1 MSPEEEQ
8 KEYKEF
14 WAKFI
19 SKADEVNAEFHK
31 LSPSNQK
38 LIRNQINQVMAL
50 GGVESFIHWL
60 KSEQRNMSPD
70 NLLNQSTLI
79 SLIHSSL
86 AELYS
91 KDHYLIDNT
100 PMNGEA
106 DGKHYVGERAI
117 VFRFA
122 HYLLSNIE
130 KMNVDPDLSLDC
142 EYNRNGCLNKALPSF
157 PRGVIPDVIIHKRG
171 SNDKNVLVM
180 EFKTYWNDKQENDEE
195 KIKELTDQQGKY
207 KYAYGMT
214 VLIGSDKPKINLF
227 VEGKKIQI

>member
-1 MSPEEEQ
+1 MFQ
-8 KEYKEF
+8 
-14 WAKFI
+14 
-19 SKADEVNAEFHK
+19 
-31 LSPSNQK
+31 
-38 LIRNQINQVMAL
+38 
-50 GGVESFIHWL
+50 
-60 KSEQRNMSPD
+60 D
-70 NLLNQSTLI
+70 NLLNQSTLLTLI
-79 SLIHSSL
+79 TTSLSQ
-86 AELYS
+86 LYA

-100 PMNGEA
+100 PMNGES

-130 KMNVDPDLSLDC
+130 KMDVDPDLSLDC

-180 EFKTYWNDKQENDEE
+180 EFKTYWNDKQENDEN
-195 KIKELTDQQGKY
+195 KIIKLTDQQGKY

-227 VEGKKIQI
+227 VDGKEIKI

>member
-1 MSPEEEQ
+1 MSE
-8 KEYKEF
+8 
-14 WAKFI
+14 
-19 SKADEVNAEFHK
+19 
-31 LSPSNQK
+31 
-38 LIRNQINQVMAL
+38 
-50 GGVESFIHWL
+50 
-60 KSEQRNMSPD
+60 
-70 NLLNQSTLI
+70 I
-79 SLIHSSL
+79 SLYNKEILINLINSSL
-86 AELYS
+86 EELYAQ
-91 KDHYLIDNT
+91 DYYLIDNS
-100 PMNGEA
+100 PMNWDDK

-130 KMNVDPDLSLDC
+130 KMDVDPDLSLDC

-180 EFKTYWNDKQENDEE
+180 EFKTYWNDKQENDED
-195 KIKELTDQQGKY
+195 KIIKLTDQQGKY

-227 VEGKKIQI
+227 VDGKEIKI